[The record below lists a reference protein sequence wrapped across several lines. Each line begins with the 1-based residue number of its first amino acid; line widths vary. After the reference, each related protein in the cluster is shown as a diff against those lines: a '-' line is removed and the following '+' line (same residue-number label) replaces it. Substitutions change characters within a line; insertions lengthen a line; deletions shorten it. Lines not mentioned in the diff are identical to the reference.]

1 MCNSTDYVNESES
14 SSAKL
19 PAVMALG
26 YVSAFSETMAKAVI
40 DAKGILPLIEALK
53 QGNEDHV
60 RVQTV
65 LCFQLMHSS
74 MLALGL

>member
-1 MCNSTDYVNESES
+1 
-14 SSAKL
+14 
-19 PAVMALG
+19 MALG

-60 RVQTV
+60 RVR
-65 LCFQLMHSS
+65 S
-74 MLALGL
+74 